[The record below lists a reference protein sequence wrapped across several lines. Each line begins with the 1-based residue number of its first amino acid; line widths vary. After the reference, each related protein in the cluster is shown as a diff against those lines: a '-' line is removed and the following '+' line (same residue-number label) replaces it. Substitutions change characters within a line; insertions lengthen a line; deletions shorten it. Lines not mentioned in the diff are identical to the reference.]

1 MNTTSIELIRK
12 YNVAGPRYT
21 SYPTV
26 PFWEEESIHEQN
38 WKIEVKKTFD
48 ATNQTT
54 GISLYIHLPFCEKL
68 CTFCGCNKRITVNHD
83 VESPYISTLLKEWDM
98 YIELLNEKPIVR
110 EIHLGGGTPTFFSP
124 ENLTFLLESIYSTIT
139 RHPDFELSFEAHPN
153 VTTKDHLEALYKLG
167 SRRVS
172 YGIQDFD
179 EKVQIA
185 IHRQQ
190 SFEQIEKVTNWSKEI
205 GYESVNYDLVYGLP
219 FQTLESV
226 KRTIEIVN
234 TLKPDRIAFY
244 SYAHVPWV
252 VKAQRGYDE
261 NDLPKG
267 SEKRDMYEQG
277 RMLLES
283 FDYHEIGMDHFALAS
298 DSLYKTF
305 KEGKLHRNFMGY
317 SHNYTQLM
325 IGLGVSSI
333 SDSWGAFAQNNKSFE
348 EYVKSIA
355 ENHLPIVRGHKLTD
369 EDLWVR
375 QHILNIMCH
384 FKTDFDSNFY
394 PKILT
399 EAKSQLAEMEKDDL
413 IKWKSNTLLVTQ
425 LGKAFVR
432 NICMTLDARLQ
443 RNQPETRIFSSVI

>member
-1 MNTTSIELIRK
+1 MMTTSIELIRK

-26 PFWEEESIHEQN
+26 PFWEEESIDEEN
-38 WKIEVKKTFD
+38 WKQEAKKTFD
-48 ATNQTT
+48 ATNQST

-68 CTFCGCNKRITVNHD
+68 CTFCGCNKRITINHD
-83 VESPYISTLLKEWDM
+83 VESPYITTLLKEWDM
-98 YIELLNEKPIVR
+98 YLAILEDKPIVR

-124 ENLTFLLESIYSTIT
+124 ENLSYLLNSIYSKIEK
-139 RHPDFELSFEAHPN
+139 HPDFELSFEAHPN
-153 VTTKDHLEALYKLG
+153 VTTREHLEALYKLG

-190 SFEQIEKVTNWSKEI
+190 TFEQIQKVTTWSKEI
-205 GYESVNYDLVYGLP
+205 GYDSVNYDLVYGLP
-219 FQTLESV
+219 FQTLDSV
-226 KRTIEIVN
+226 KRTIKIVN
-234 TLKPDRIAFY
+234 TLQPDRIAFY

-252 VKAQRGYDE
+252 AKAQRGYDE

-277 RMLLES
+277 RLLLES
-283 FDYHEIGMDHFALAS
+283 CGYHEIGMDHFSLES
-298 DSLYKTF
+298 DSLYKAYV
-305 KEGKLHRNFMGY
+305 EGKLHRNFMGY
-317 SHNYTQLM
+317 SHNYTELM

-348 EYVKSIA
+348 EYVKCIDL
-355 ENHLPIVRGHKLTD
+355 NQLPIIRGHKLTE

-384 FKTDFDSNFY
+384 FKTVFDDNLF
-394 PKILT
+394 PEILVD
-399 EAKSQLAEMEKDDL
+399 ARLQLAEMEKDAL
-413 IKWKSNTLLVTQ
+413 ITWEENTLNVTQ
-425 LGKAFVR
+425 MGKAFVR